1 MINVMMVMYKMVM
14 DVLHN
19 VKYKMD
25 LIAHDQVA
33 EVFAKHKL
41 IR

>member
-1 MINVMMVMYKMVM
+1 MMNAMMVIYKMVM

-25 LIAHDQVA
+25 LIANNQVA
-33 EVFAKHKL
+33 EVYAKHKL
-41 IR
+41 IQ